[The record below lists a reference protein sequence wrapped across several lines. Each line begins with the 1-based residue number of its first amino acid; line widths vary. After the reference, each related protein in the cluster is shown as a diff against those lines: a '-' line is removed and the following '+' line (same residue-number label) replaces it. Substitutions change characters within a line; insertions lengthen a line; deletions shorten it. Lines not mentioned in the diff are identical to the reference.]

1 MDKDIKIMEKEIL
14 EEKGKLSTK
23 TMIVNMGP
31 QHPATHGV
39 LRVMLELDGETIVK
53 ATPVIG
59 YLHTGIEKTMESK
72 TYSQVIPLTDR
83 MDYVANLSNN
93 LGYCLA
99 VEKLLDIKAPL
110 KAQYIRV
117 LLTELTRIASHL
129 MWVGTHAHDI
139 GVATMFIYAFRERET
154 LLDIFELVSGQRMMT
169 SYFRIGGVAKDIPE
183 SFEQEI
189 RKVIKIFPKKIDDYE
204 TLLTNNRLWLQRTV
218 GVGKIS
224 AEDAINCGLSGPI
237 IRGSGVNWD
246 LRKSNPY
253 SSYDKFDFEI
263 PTGKNGDIY
272 DRFLVRVA
280 EMRQSLRIVEQVL
293 DGMPEG
299 DFIARV
305 PGVTLPPKDEVL
317 SSMEALIFHFKIVVE
332 GFCPPKG
339 EVYQSIE
346 SPKGEIG
353 FYIVSDGSSKPYRVK
368 VRPPCFVNL
377 SALNKLVK
385 GRMVADVVAVIGSI
399 DIVLGEIDR

>member
-1 MDKDIKIMEKEIL
+1 MEKEIL
-14 EEKGKLSTK
+14 EEKGKISTK

-72 TYSQVIPLTDR
+72 TYTQVIPLTDR

-99 VEKLLDIKAPL
+99 VEKLLEIEVPPR
-110 KAQYIRV
+110 AQFLRV
-117 LLTELTRIASHL
+117 LLTELTRLASHL

-139 GVATMFIYAFRERET
+139 GVATMFIYAFREREM

-169 SYFRIGGVAKDIPE
+169 SYFRIGGLAKDIPE
-183 SFEQEI
+183 GFEKEV
-189 RKVIKIFPKKIDDYE
+189 RKILRILPKKIDDYE
-204 TLLTNNRLWLQRTV
+204 SLLTNNRLWLQRTV
-218 GVGKIS
+218 GVGQIS
-224 AEDAINCGLSGPI
+224 AEDAIDCGLSGPI
-237 IRGSGVNWD
+237 IRGSGLKWD

-263 PTGKNGDIY
+263 PTGENGDIY
-272 DRFLVRVA
+272 DRFLVRVK
-280 EMRQSLRIVEQVL
+280 EMRQSLRIIEQAL
-293 DGMPEG
+293 DGLPEG

-305 PGVTLPPKDEVL
+305 PGITLPPKDEVFN
-317 SSMEALIFHFKIVVE
+317 SMEALIYHFKTVVE
-332 GFCPPKG
+332 GFCPPRG

-346 SPKGEIG
+346 SPKGELG
-353 FYIVSDGSSKPYRVK
+353 YYIVSDGSSKPYRVK

-377 SALNKLVK
+377 SALNRLVR

>member
-1 MDKDIKIMEKEIL
+1 MEKETL
-14 EEKGKLSTK
+14 EEKGKISTK

-99 VEKLLDIKAPL
+99 VEKLLDIEVPPR
-110 KAQYIRV
+110 AQFLRV

-169 SYFRIGGVAKDIPE
+169 SYFRIGGVAKDIPRG
-183 SFEQEI
+183 FEQEV
-189 RKVIKIFPKKIDDYE
+189 RKVLKTFPKRIDDYE
-204 TLLTNNRLWLQRTV
+204 SLLTNNRLWLQRTV

-224 AEDAINCGLSGPI
+224 AEDAVNCGLSGPI
-237 IRGSGVNWD
+237 TRGSGLKWD

-272 DRFLVRVA
+272 DRFLVRVH
-280 EMRQSLRIVEQVL
+280 EMRQSLRIAEQAL
-293 DGMPEG
+293 DGLPEG
-299 DFIARV
+299 DFMARV

-317 SSMEALIFHFKIVVE
+317 SNMEALIFHFKTVVE

-353 FYIVSDGSSKPYRVK
+353 YYIVSDGGPKPYRVK

-377 SALNKLVK
+377 SALNRLVK

>member
-1 MDKDIKIMEKEIL
+1 MEKETL
-14 EEKGKLSTK
+14 EQKGKISTK

-39 LRVMLELDGETIVK
+39 LRVTLELDGETIVK

-99 VEKLLDIKAPL
+99 VEKLLGIEVPPR
-110 KAQYIRV
+110 AQFLRV

-139 GVATMFIYAFRERET
+139 GVATMFIYAFREREA

-169 SYFRIGGVAKDIPE
+169 SYFRIGGVARDIPQG
-183 SFEQEI
+183 FEQEV
-189 RKVIKIFPKKIDDYE
+189 RKVLKTFPSKLDDYE
-204 TLLTNNRLWLQRTV
+204 SLLTNNRLWLQRTV

-224 AEDAINCGLSGPI
+224 TKDAVNCGLSGPI
-237 IRGSGVNWD
+237 TRGSGLKWD

-272 DRFLVRVA
+272 DRFLVRVH
-280 EMRQSLRIVEQVL
+280 EMRQSLRIAEQAL
-293 DGMPEG
+293 DGLPEG
-299 DFIARV
+299 DFMARV

-317 SSMEALIFHFKIVVE
+317 NNMEALIFHFKTVVE
-332 GFCPPKG
+332 GFSPPKG

-353 FYIVSDGSSKPYRVK
+353 YYIVSDGSPKPYRVK

-377 SALNKLVK
+377 SALNRLVK